1 MSNSATTKTSVPRV
15 LPAEDDRD
23 TAGFWEAARRRQLV
37 VRVCDSC
44 GTVLHMPRAYCNHCG
59 SWTGSWKSVSG
70 MGRLHSWT
78 TVTHQVHPSFPVPYT
93 ILLVQLDDE
102 PSVRYVGNL
111 PGAPELHEGQALEVW
126 FEELEDGVTIPQWR
140 PVD

>member
-1 MSNSATTKTSVPRV
+1 MSETVTSGSLPRV
-15 LPAEDDRD
+15 LPAEDDHD
-23 TAGFWEAARRRQLV
+23 TAGFWAAARRKELV
-37 VRVCDSC
+37 VRVCDNC

-59 SWTGSWKSVSG
+59 SWEGRWKQVSG
-70 MGRLHSWT
+70 RGRLHSWT

-93 ILLVQLDDE
+93 VVLVQLEDE
-102 PSVRYVGNL
+102 PSVRYVGNI